1 MKNVMEKMAMH
12 LLRGTL
18 ATLVAA
24 VSVGVAAFAVP
35 ASAEPVLQ
43 SAPWSGPLNLW
54 VMDNGVGSQKAVHK
68 LVKKFKRDTGI
79 PVEVRVL
86 NWGNAYTVITD
97 AFANPDSVPDFPD
110 VLQLGSTWVPHFA
123 AVGQL
128 RVLDTLLTQID
139 SSRFYAEAFKASR
152 IAGQVDVYSF
162 PWFLDVRTLFANE
175 WLWHTLDI
183 QDSDI
188 NDFTKFLGA
197 LRAINRGELKNTEMK
212 RVAAFA
218 LPGKDDWTGPQQ
230 MAPFVWGFGG
240 DFLNCKGNVCKSGL
254 LDSLTLAGIAIYVKI
269 LGDEELAP
277 HSLSENSAQ
286 NAVRFV
292 NSELLIHYGTSEL
305 VRQLEYPADVGGL
318 RSSAIADDGIMILS
332 GPEGPYSRSTFVGGS
347 HLALPVHGDSVR
359 FHAAEDLLAYLVR
372 ADNIDAF
379 CRAVGFLPSDRG
391 LISIWNQDRRY
402 SQIIRSLETGKSF
415 PNIPEW
421 GEIEGV
427 LNHLANDIGTV
438 LSVNGND
445 GVRIHEIAQLLVK
458 AHKDVNGILHNQE
471 ILDQAGAVKWIEHV
485 LAAEIPEIMP
495 ENLKFEPTAAPFRL
509 WSVIDVIVVLVILA
523 AILVPIGIIVYF
535 VRRKK

>member
-1 MKNVMEKMAMH
+1 MMDVMKKFI
-12 LLRGTL
+12 
-18 ATLVAA
+18 
-24 VSVGVAAFAVP
+24 SVLAFAVAFFAMP
-35 ASAEPVLQ
+35 SSAEPVLQ

-86 NWGNAYTVITD
+86 NWGNAYTVITE
-97 AFANPDSVPDFPD
+97 AFAAPDSVADFPD

-123 AVGQL
+123 SVGKI
-128 RVLDTLLTQID
+128 RVLDSILTQID
-139 SSRFYAEAFKASR
+139 TSRFYAESFKASH
-152 IAGQVDVYSF
+152 IAGKSDVYSF
-162 PWFLDVRTLFANE
+162 PWFLDVRALCANE

-188 NDFTKFLGA
+188 NSVTNFLGS
-197 LRAINRGELKNTEMK
+197 LRAINRGELKNSEMK

-230 MAPFVWGFGG
+230 MAPFVWSAGG
-240 DFLNCKGNVCKSGL
+240 DFLNCENGACRSGL
-254 LDSLTLAGIAIYVKI
+254 LDSATLAGFAVYVKI

-277 HSLSENSAQ
+277 QSLSENSAQ

-305 VRQLEYPADVGGL
+305 VRQLEYPEEVGGL

-332 GPEGPYSRSTFVGGS
+332 APGNPYSRSTFVGGS
-347 HLALPVHGDSVR
+347 HLALTAHDDSVR
-359 FHAAEDLLAYLVR
+359 FQAAENLLTYLLR
-372 ADNIDAF
+372 ADNVDAF

-402 SQIIRSLETGKSF
+402 SQLIQGLESGKSF

-421 GEIEGV
+421 GDIEGV
-427 LNHLANDIGTV
+427 LNQMTNEVGTT
-438 LSVNGND
+438 LSVNSD
-445 GVRIHEIAQLLVK
+445 KATRSREIAKLLVK
-458 AHKDVNGILHNQE
+458 THKDVNRILHYQE
-471 ILDQAGAVKWIEHV
+471 GLDEAAALRQVETV
-485 LAAEIPEIMP
+485 LSAEIPEVLP
-495 ENLKFEPTAAPFRL
+495 EDLKFEQAAAPFSL
-509 WSVIDVIVVLVILA
+509 WRALDIGVVVVIGLVCLVVIVVPVC
-523 AILVPIGIIVYF
+523 IIVRV

>member
-1 MKNVMEKMAMH
+1 MMDVMEKIVRHSERGLLAM
-12 LLRGTL
+12 
-18 ATLVAA
+18 LVAA
-24 VSVGVAAFAVP
+24 VVLFENPVH
-35 ASAEPVLQ
+35 AEPVLQ

-54 VMDNGVGSQKAVHK
+54 VMDNGIGSQKAVHK

-79 PVEVRVL
+79 PVEVRIL
-86 NWGNAYTVITD
+86 NWGNAYSVISD

-123 AVGQL
+123 SVGKL

-139 SSRFYAEAFKASR
+139 SSRFYTEAFKASR
-152 IAGQVDVYSF
+152 IAGQTDVYSF

-197 LRAINRGELKNTEMK
+197 LRAINRGELKNSEMK

-240 DFLNCKGNVCKSGL
+240 DFLKCDEGKCKSSL
-254 LDSLTLAGIAIYVKI
+254 LDSLTLAGLAVYVKI

-277 HSLSENSAQ
+277 LSLSENSAQ
-286 NAVRFV
+286 NAARFV

-347 HLALPVHGDSVR
+347 HLALPVHDDSVR
-359 FHAAEDLLAYLVR
+359 FHAAENLLAYLVR

-402 SQIIRSLETGKSF
+402 SQIIKSLETGKSF

-421 GEIEGV
+421 GEIEGE
-427 LNHLANDIGTV
+427 LNLLANNIGTT
-438 LSVNGND
+438 LSVNTDSPTRN
-445 GVRIHEIAQLLVK
+445 REIAKFLVK
-458 AHKDVNGILHNQE
+458 AHNRMNE
-471 ILDQAGAVKWIEHV
+471 ILRNGENLDESAALAQIESV
-485 LAAEIPEIMP
+485 FDKDIPEVMP
-495 ENLKFEPTAAPFRL
+495 EDLKFEPPATSLHL
-509 WSVIDVIVVLVILA
+509 WGLIDIVVVLVILA
-523 AILVPIGIIVYF
+523 AIIVPIGLIVYF